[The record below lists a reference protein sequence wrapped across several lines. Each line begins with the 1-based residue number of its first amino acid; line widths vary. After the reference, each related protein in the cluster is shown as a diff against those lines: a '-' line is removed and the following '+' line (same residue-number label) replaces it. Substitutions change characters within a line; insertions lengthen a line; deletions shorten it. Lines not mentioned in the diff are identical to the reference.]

1 MQHAATFWDKTAEK
15 YAKSPIADLKGYHD
29 TLARTRSYL
38 APGDQVLEIGCGT
51 GSTALLL
58 AENVRQIVATDISP
72 KMIEIAERKAQA
84 QGIANA
90 RFEVADVADAT
101 RDGGPYDAV
110 LAFNLVHLL
119 EDAPAAIAAVSA
131 ALKPGG
137 LFISKTVCQP
147 GAGAP
152 LKFRLIKVVLP
163 LMQWLGKA
171 PYVNFMAAD
180 ALDALITSNGF
191 KILETLDQPPSR
203 YIVARKV

>member
-1 MQHAATFWDKTAEK
+1 MQHAATFWDRTAEK
-15 YAKSPIADLKGYHD
+15 YAKSPIADPKAYND

-38 APGDQVLEIGCGT
+38 ATGDRVLEIGCGT

-58 AENVRQIVATDISP
+58 AENVSEIVATDISP
-72 KMIEIAERKAQA
+72 KMIEIAGRKAQA

-90 RFEVADVADAT
+90 RFEVADVEDAT
-101 RDGGPYDAV
+101 RGSGPYDAV

-119 EDAPAAIAAVSA
+119 EDAPAAIASVHA

-152 LKFRLIKVVLP
+152 LKFRLIKFILP

-180 ALDALITSNGF
+180 ALDALITSRGF
-191 KILETLDQPPSR
+191 TILETLDQPPSR
-203 YIVARKV
+203 YIVARKG